1 MNTPLSGGAEQGRAE
16 DLLDAYLARL
26 RVERRL
32 SEYTLR
38 NYRTDIGHFLDWW
51 QHEEGTDP
59 VGVTRASFRRY
70 LAALDAEG
78 VARASVARKVSTI
91 HTFYRYLADEGVLPA
106 DPLRELKPPKK
117 PQTLP
122 RILKEDAIGALLAA
136 PDPETETGVRDRAI
150 LELLYAAGLRVREL
164 TGLDL
169 GDADLHEQSLRV
181 TGKGNKQRI
190 VLFGEPAERA
200 LRLYLKTVRPK
211 LARDAKQRALFLNKD
226 GGRLSPRAVEL
237 LVRKYAA
244 AAGIDERAYPH
255 LLRHSFATHMLDGG
269 ADVRIVQE
277 LLGHTSAS
285 TTQIYTHVTEARQRQ
300 VYTDAFYNQWQPRK
314 ARGKRHEGRASG
326 PGSDPAAGGE

>member
-1 MNTPLSGGAEQGRAE
+1 MCEPPAADRILA
-16 DLLDAYLARL
+16 LLDAYLARL
-26 RVERRL
+26 SVERNL

-51 QHEEGTDP
+51 ACDDGSDP
-59 VGVTRASFRRY
+59 LGVTRPTFRRY
-70 LAALDAEG
+70 LAALDADG

-91 HTFYRYLADEGVLPA
+91 RTFYRYLVQEGVLA
-106 DPLRELKPPKK
+106 GDPLRELKPPKK
-117 PQTLP
+117 PRTLP
-122 RILKEDAIGALLAA
+122 KILGEDAVGALLSA
-136 PDPETETGVRDRAI
+136 PDAETDAGIRDRAI

-169 GDADLHEQSLRV
+169 GHVDLHDLSVRV

-190 VLFGEPAERA
+190 AVFGEPAERA
-200 LRLYLKTVRPK
+200 LRLYLKTVRPRV
-211 LARDAKQRALFLNKD
+211 ARDSKQQALFLNKD
-226 GGRLSPRAVEL
+226 GGRLSVRAVEL
-237 LVRKYAA
+237 LVRRYAM

-300 VYTDAFYNQWQPRK
+300 VYTDAFYNQWQPRTERGQ
-314 ARGKRHEGRASG
+314 ARRAGDETEESRGGRA
-326 PGSDPAAGGE
+326 